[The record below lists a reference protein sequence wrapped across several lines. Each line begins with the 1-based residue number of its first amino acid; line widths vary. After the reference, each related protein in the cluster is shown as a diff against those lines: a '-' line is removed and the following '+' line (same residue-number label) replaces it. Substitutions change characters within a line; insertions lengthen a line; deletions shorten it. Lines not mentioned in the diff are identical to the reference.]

1 MFLKEFIFDRWQIAY
16 RMRGDKLFHLLPNPE
31 WGWAADPFPIVYGGN
46 LYIFA
51 EIFLY
56 KSERNGV
63 IAYNKFEDG
72 KFTGWKV
79 SMDKHWHLSY
89 PNVFVTG
96 DKLYMCPESYQNDEI
111 AIYELQA
118 FPNQWK
124 KVKVLL
130 ANVQCVDTTFFTYQ
144 GKSYLFT
151 FKREKGGVKG
161 ELYLY
166 RIEEDNVILLQM
178 IAKDESSIRPGG
190 KVFYQDEKAVRVSQ
204 DGTEGYG
211 SGLIFSVIDAVE
223 PVYQE
228 HEVRKISVQEV
239 QGDWK
244 REFTGIH
251 TYNKTDDV
259 ETIDLKYQR
268 VSLTEYLARKRVR
281 KVFQNKYSGR

>member
-1 MFLKEFIFDRWQIAY
+1 MFLKKFIFDRWQIAY

-31 WGWAADPFPIVYGGN
+31 WGWAADPFPIVYEGN

-63 IAYNKFEDG
+63 IAYSKFEDG
-72 KFTGWKV
+72 RFTDWIV

-89 PNVFVTG
+89 PNVFVAG
-96 DKLYMCPESYQNDEI
+96 GKLYMCPESYQNDEI
-111 AIYELQA
+111 AVYELQA
-118 FPNQWK
+118 FPDQWK
-124 KVKVLL
+124 KVRVLL
-130 ANVQCVDTTFFTYQ
+130 SNIQCVDTTFFTCQ
-144 GKSYLFT
+144 GKVYLFT
-151 FKREKGGVKG
+151 FKREKGGVNG

-166 RIEEDNVILLQM
+166 RLEGDDVILRQR
-178 IAKDESSIRPGG
+178 IAKDDSGVRPGG
-190 KVFYQDEKAVRVSQ
+190 KIFYQDKKAVRVSQ
-204 DGTEGYG
+204 NGAEGYG
-211 SGLIFSVIDAVE
+211 SGLIFYEIDAVE

-228 HEVRKISVQEV
+228 HEVRRISAQEV

-244 REFTGIH
+244 RKFTGLH
-251 TYNKTDDV
+251 TYNKIDDV
-259 ETIDLKYQR
+259 EVIDLKYQR

>member
-1 MFLKEFIFDRWQIAY
+1 MFFRKFIFDRWQIAY

-31 WGWAADPFPIVYGGN
+31 WGWAADPFPIVYEGN

-72 KFTGWKV
+72 KFTDWKV
-79 SMDKHWHLSY
+79 SMDRQWHLSY
-89 PNVFVTG
+89 PNVFVAG

-111 AIYELQA
+111 AVYELQA
-118 FPNQWK
+118 FPDQWK

-130 ANVQCVDTTFFTYQ
+130 TNIQCVDTTFFTYQ
-144 GKSYLFT
+144 GKTYLFT

-166 RIEEDNVILLQM
+166 RIEEDNVILQQM
-178 IAKDESSIRPGG
+178 IAKDESGIRPGG
-190 KVFYQDEKAVRVSQ
+190 KVFHQDEKVIRVSQ

-223 PVYQE
+223 PIYQE
-228 HEVRKISVQEV
+228 HELRRISPQEV

-244 REFTGIH
+244 RKFTGIH

-259 ETIDLKYQR
+259 EAIDLKYQR
-268 VSLTEYLARKRVR
+268 VSLTEYLAKKRVR